1 MMDEPTFVLPFH
13 GVEDFPPESAP
24 LAVKFAQATSNGL
37 IDPVMFGPN
46 ITGTVTGL
54 DYGSGGWTGGA
65 FNVLKLYPGTTIS
78 SESCAGRSSFMAS
91 RSSSVYGKSSTVQ
104 PSALRLIPCIKI

>member
-1 MMDEPTFVLPFH
+1 MCF
-13 GVEDFPPESAP
+13 
-24 LAVKFAQATSNGL
+24 QWGL
-37 IDPVMFGPN
+37 ECEGGPN

-65 FNVLKLYPGTTIS
+65 FNVLKLYPGTTIG
-78 SESCAGRSSFMAS
+78 SESCSGQSSFMAS

>member
-1 MMDEPTFVLPFH
+1 MRTIE
-13 GVEDFPPESAP
+13 FPRLLKRERTAD
-24 LAVKFAQATSNGL
+24 VRT
-37 IDPVMFGPN
+37 PN

-78 SESCAGRSSFMAS
+78 SESCAGQSSFMAS